1 MAKAKFAIV
10 VIFFTLGGT
19 NAGELVI
26 RPDQK
31 PLLPHPFW
39 SFPGSRIRL
48 GVSRFDRDDPGANAP
63 GVYLLLLCL

>member
-26 RPDQK
+26 RPDQN
-31 PLLPHPFW
+31 PLLPLSILELP
-39 SFPGSRIRL
+39 R
-48 GVSRFDRDDPGANAP
+48 V
-63 GVYLLLLCL
+63 